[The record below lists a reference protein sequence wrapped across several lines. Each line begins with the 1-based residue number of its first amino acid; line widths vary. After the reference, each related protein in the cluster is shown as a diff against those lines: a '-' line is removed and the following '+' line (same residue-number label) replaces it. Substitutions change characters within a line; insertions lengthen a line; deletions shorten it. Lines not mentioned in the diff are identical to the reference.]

1 MRKIVNVV
9 FVLLMGFYFSNPMMI
24 DQDQAAKITFDKTV
38 HDFGKVKKGAEELK
52 CTFTYTNTGNDM
64 LFISR
69 VRKSCG
75 CTLPVY
81 SKEPI
86 APGQSA
92 TIEVGYTTTDVVGV
106 FNKKITVFTN
116 AVNNA
121 VVLTIKGEIVE

>member
-1 MRKIVNVV
+1 ML
-9 FVLLMGFYFSNPMMI
+9 VLIGFYFSNPIAI
-24 DQDQAAKITFDKTV
+24 DQGQAAKIKFDKTV
-38 HDFGKVKKGAEELK
+38 NDFGKVKKGTQGLK

-69 VRKSCG
+69 VKKSCG
-75 CTLPVY
+75 CTVPVY

-92 TIEVGYTTTDVVGV
+92 TIEVGYTTTDVIGI

-116 AVNNA
+116 AINNA
-121 VVLTIKGEIVE
+121 VVLTIKGEVIE

>member
-1 MRKIVNVV
+1 MRKFANIFLVILVGFV
-9 FVLLMGFYFSNPMMI
+9 FANPTII
-24 DQDQAAKITFDKTV
+24 DQDQAAKIKFDKTV
-38 HDFGKVKKGAEELK
+38 NDFGEIKKGTKDLT

-69 VRKSCG
+69 VKKSCG
-75 CTLPVY
+75 CTVPVF

-92 TIEVGYTTTDVVGV
+92 TIEIGYTTTDIVGV

-116 AVNNA
+116 AINAA
-121 VVLTIKGEIVE
+121 VVLTIKGAVVE

>member
-1 MRKIVNVV
+1 MKKIANILIVV
-9 FVLLMGFYFSNPMMI
+9 LMGFYFSNPMFI
-24 DQDQAAKITFDKTV
+24 DQDQAAKIKFDKTV
-38 HDFGKVKKGAEELK
+38 NDLGRVKKGTKDLK

-75 CTLPVY
+75 CAVPVY

-92 TIEVGYTTTDVVGV
+92 TIVVGYTATDVVGV

-116 AVNNA
+116 AINNA